1 MLTSNT
7 SVGSYQYVM
16 NAECWSCF
24 LSLCLWAQLFGTVV
38 FFPLRQRRHLSVFC
52 LELQRFIDSF
62 KFTSVSLMLLR
73 LYFTDTLD
81 ARIESLVYFAA
92 LILCFHRHIWVSSC
106 PKMFFFFF
114 FFVLFED
121 TFKAFRQSL
130 DCRHLN
136 ESFQTPSPS
145 IQLDRCHRGPGLHLN
160 ALHSAAL
167 AGTEIP
173 F

>member
-1 MLTSNT
+1 MLELLPV
-7 SVGSYQYVM
+7 SVFMGIAVWHS
-16 NAECWSCF
+16 
-24 LSLCLWAQLFGTVV
+24 G

-62 KFTSVSLMLLR
+62 KSSSVSLMLLR

-92 LILCFHRHIWVSSC
+92 LILCFHRHIWVSSF
-106 PKMFFFFF
+106 PKMFFFFSF